1 MSIENPQI
9 LSRPMT
15 ACYVLFRFCKFMTSY
30 KNRFSLVQ
38 YLRIHLESQVT
49 LQVEKLAKLCWE
61 CVFVYTRDPHVCNL
75 CLSERHIIFYKCL
88 FSTTYNQRLFPTPV
102 GSCWQFEKTKDVTN
116 PISRRHWFFRNKTGK
131 LCQAKSLSFNTLLGK
146 NGMRQH
152 FI

>member
-1 MSIENPQI
+1 MYGLNFYESDVTRSKFALSIENPQI

-15 ACYVLFRFCKFMTSY
+15 ACYVLFRFSKFMTSY

-38 YLRIHLESQVT
+38 YVFTIHLESQVT

-75 CLSERHIIFYKCL
+75 CLWERHIIFYKCL

-102 GSCWQFEKTKDVTN
+102 GSCWQFEKTKDGTN
-116 PISRRHWFFRNKTGK
+116 PISQGG
-131 LCQAKSLSFNTLLGK
+131 L
-146 NGMRQH
+146 
-152 FI
+152 